1 MRYLLQQMIAFFAI
15 ILTVL
20 LIFGMF
26 FTQFTK
32 TTVKQTSYDQ
42 LRAYANTITDNM
54 REQGWTLKESLDT
67 TSAVAK
73 NQNVYFYYLSTDRT
87 ATYPK
92 NIEGSNAS
100 NIISDSELKDLEKG
114 EYIQKTVIDS
124 IGDKKT
130 TMAMHVQPLFDA
142 SNWNFEGIL
151 IVWQPNSNIEE
162 SVGLLTQN
170 LFKGFIISTVIAL
183 IISYILAKFQVNRI
197 NRMRKATKQ
206 IADGNFDVHLDVK
219 NNDELDDLAEDFN
232 QMAVALKDSHIEIDR
247 QEERRRNFMA
257 DAAHEMRTPLTTING
272 LLEGLAFNAIPENQ
286 KDRCISLMQNET
298 RRLIR
303 LVNENLDYEKILT
316 NQITIAIQKLNGT
329 EILENVIEQLDKK
342 AQEKNDQLILET
354 IEPVDV
360 YADYDRFVQVMVNVI
375 TNAIQ
380 FTEDGQIRIGI
391 TRGYMETIVTISDT
405 GIGMSEEQVKNIWD
419 RYYKADPSRKNTK
432 YGESGLGLSIVDQLV
447 KLHGGTIK
455 VESKLDEGTTF
466 TITFPDQQPN

>member
-257 DAAHEMRTPLTTING
+257 DVAHEMRTPLTTING

>member
-162 SVGLLTQN
+162 SVGMLTQN

-257 DAAHEMRTPLTTING
+257 DVAHEMRTPLTTING

-329 EILENVIEQLDKK
+329 EILENIIEQLDKK

>member
-257 DAAHEMRTPLTTING
+257 DVAHEMRTPLTTING

-342 AQEKNDQLILET
+342 TQEKNDQLILET

>member
-162 SVGLLTQN
+162 SVGMLTQN

-257 DAAHEMRTPLTTING
+257 DVAHEMRTPLTTING